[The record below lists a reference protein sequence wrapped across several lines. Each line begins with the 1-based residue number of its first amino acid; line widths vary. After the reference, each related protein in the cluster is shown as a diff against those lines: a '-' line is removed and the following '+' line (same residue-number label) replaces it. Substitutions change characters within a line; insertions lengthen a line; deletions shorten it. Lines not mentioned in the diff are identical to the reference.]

1 MFPLGEFFVLG
12 LGDSP
17 MKPGKNTTEF
27 YLTLFSKLLGIIVLF
42 DVISA
47 DQSQQLFEAVKLAV
61 EAIVGLALVVIP
73 LIEYIKNR
81 TELKKYFSWNEIEK
95 P

>member
-1 MFPLGEFFVLG
+1 
-12 LGDSP
+12 

-27 YLTLFSKLLGIIVLF
+27 YLTLLSKILGIVVLF

-47 DQSQQLFEAVKLAV
+47 EQANQLFEAIQLAV
-61 EAIVGLALVVIP
+61 EAIIGLALVVIP

-81 TELKKYFSWNEIEK
+81 TELKKSFSWNERENS
-95 P
+95 